1 MCYKVHMR
9 SIGLRELRQH
19 ASRYLRLV
27 QAGQSLQ
34 VTDRGR
40 AIAML
45 VPIPDGG
52 TLERLVAT
60 GRAEAP
66 DGDLLDLGPPLRPA
80 KGVALPSELLA
91 AARAG
96 ER

>member
-1 MCYKVHMR
+1 MR

-27 QAGQSLQ
+27 QSGQSLQ

-40 AIAML
+40 AIALL
-45 VPIPDGG
+45 VPIPDGS
-52 TLERLVAT
+52 TLERLVAA
-60 GRAEAP
+60 GRAETA
-66 DGDLLDLGPPLRPA
+66 DGDLLELGPPLKPA
-80 KGVALPSELLA
+80 KGAALPSKLLA
-91 AARAG
+91 AARTG